1 MLRRFN
7 HGLLVALIAIVLW
20 PQLASADIK
29 IGFINPIKV
38 LEMAPQAEAARNELE
53 REFAQRKDDLEA
65 EDTGIRR
72 AEEKLGRDSAI
83 MSETE
88 RQKLERDIL
97 SRKRDVR
104 RAKEEFRE
112 DLNLR
117 RNEELAKLQKEVLKV
132 INELAKEK
140 GFDLI
145 VGEGVVYASDAID
158 ISEQVLQRLR
168 QLPASA
174 NVKPGSKKPGE

>member
-1 MLRRFN
+1 MRSLDRC
-7 HGLLVALIAIVLW
+7 LLVVLTAAVLLPGLAL
-20 PQLASADIK
+20 ADIK

-38 LEMAPQAEAARNELE
+38 LEMAPQAEAARNDLE
-53 REFAQRKDDLEA
+53 REFAQRKEDLEA
-65 EDTGIRR
+65 EDASIKR
-72 AEEKLGRDSAI
+72 AEEKLGRDTAI
-83 MSETE
+83 MSESE
-88 RQKLERDIL
+88 RQKLERDVL

-104 RAKEEFRE
+104 RAKEEFRD

-117 RNEELAKLQKEVLKV
+117 RNDELAKLQKEVLKV

-145 VGEGVVYASDAID
+145 VGEGVVYASEAID

-168 QLPASA
+168 QLPVPA
-174 NVKPGSKKPGE
+174 NTKSSKKPGE